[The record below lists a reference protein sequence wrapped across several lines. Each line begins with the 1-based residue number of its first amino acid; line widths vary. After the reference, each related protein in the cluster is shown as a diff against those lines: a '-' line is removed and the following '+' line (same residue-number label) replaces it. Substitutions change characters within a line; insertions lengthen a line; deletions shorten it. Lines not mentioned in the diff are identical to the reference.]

1 MGKAES
7 QQKKSTILKDAMV
20 LVIITV
26 IAGFSLGFV
35 HELTAPIIQQRL
47 LEQKTEAYKVVY
59 AEAAEFGSDDNLTAL
74 AAEAATTVL
83 AENGYTGTTIDDA
96 YLALDSS
103 GNTIGY
109 VMSITTQ
116 KGYKGAMTIS
126 LGYSLEGETKGM
138 EVLVNN
144 ETAGLGALASEA
156 GFKNQ
161 FADKVVEKFEYTKS
175 GAAADNQIDALS
187 GATITTS
194 AVVDAVNAGI
204 CFALSAAAGN

>member
-1 MGKAES
+1 MGKAEN

-20 LVIITV
+20 LVIITL

-35 HELTAPIIQQRL
+35 HELTAPMIQQRL

-59 AEAAEFGSDDNLTAL
+59 SEAVEFGADDNLTAL

-83 AENGYTGTTIDDA
+83 TENGYTGTTIDDA

-116 KGYKGAMTIS
+116 NGYKGAITIS

-144 ETAGLGALASEA
+144 ETAGLGALASGA
-156 GFKNQ
+156 SFKNQ
-161 FADKVVEKFEYTKS
+161 FAGKVVEKFEYTKS
-175 GAAADNQIDALS
+175 GASADNQIDALS

>member
-1 MGKAES
+1 MGKTEN

-35 HELTAPIIQQRL
+35 HELTAPIIEQRL
-47 LEQKTEAYKVVY
+47 LEKKTEAYKVVY
-59 AEAAEFGSDDNLTAL
+59 AEAAEFGSDENLAAL
-74 AAEAATTVL
+74 ASEAATTVL
-83 AENGYTGTTIDDA
+83 TENGYTGIAIDDA

-116 KGYKGAMTIS
+116 NGYKGAITIS
-126 LGYSLEGETKGM
+126 LGYSLEGETKGV

-144 ETAGLGALASEA
+144 ETAGLGALASES

-204 CFALSAAAGN
+204 CFALSASAGN